1 MLFFPDIRCIVTIKL
16 MGDEVLGGTKNKFI
30 RVFDPGLLMGS
41 CRRAKLNTPF
51 FPLNFIVLQHVS

>member
-1 MLFFPDIRCIVTIKL
+1 
-16 MGDEVLGGTKNKFI
+16 MGDEGLGGMKNKFI